1 MTVAGFFLAAF
12 LHHSET
18 SRNIKDMVQGIEIGY
33 TIAPMPRHECGQ
45 VDAKVPMSSFETV
58 LDQFSRK
65 RVLVVGDIMLDRFV
79 YGHVSR
85 ISPEAPAPVI
95 ETAGPLD
102 VVGGSG
108 NVVRNIVSL
117 GAACDIVA
125 VVGRDGAAQSIRDHL
140 KAIEISPDGLIGV
153 AGRVTTVKTRFVA
166 YLHNTHLLRA
176 DTEETTPV
184 DRESEDAIITAIQS
198 RVDAVDAVILSD
210 YAKGVLTPRV
220 VAAAIA
226 AARRARKPVI
236 VDPKGLDYT
245 RYRGATALT
254 PNVGELAQ
262 ALGRPV
268 KNEEAAVRAAAQS
281 LAEQIG
287 CESVLVTRG
296 ERGALIVS
304 REGDASFDATA
315 RRVVDVSGAGDT
327 VVAGF
332 ALALVSDA
340 GICNAARLANAAA
353 GVVVAKKG
361 TSQVTAN
368 ELRDLLLSRPHFELR
383 EKVKDIET
391 VEECVAT
398 WRREGLSVG
407 FTNGCFDLL
416 HPGHVQL
423 LCEARS
429 HCDRLV
435 VGLNSDASVKRL
447 KGATRPVQP
456 EAARSIVLAGLA
468 FVDAV
473 VLFGDDTPIEL
484 IARIKPDILVKGA
497 DYRID
502 QVVGHEVVESYGG
515 RVVLVDLLPDSSTTL
530 IIDRL
535 KAEATS
541 AVPNFAEV
549 K

>member
-1 MTVAGFFLAAF
+1 MT
-12 LHHSET
+12 
-18 SRNIKDMVQGIEIGY
+18 
-33 TIAPMPRHECGQ
+33 
-45 VDAKVPMSSFETV
+45 SFETV
-58 LDQFSRK
+58 LDQFRRK

-79 YGHVSR
+79 YGSVSR

-117 GAACDIVA
+117 GAACEIVA
-125 VVGRDGAAQSIRDHL
+125 VVGRDDAAQSIRSHL
-140 KAIEISPDGLIGV
+140 KGNNVSTDGLIEV
-153 AGRVTTVKTRFVA
+153 EGRVTTVKTRFVA

-184 DRESEDAIITAIQS
+184 NQKIEDALIAMMLS
-198 RVDAVDAVILSD
+198 RVKAVDVVVLSD

-220 VAAAIA
+220 VTAVIA
-226 AARRARKPVI
+226 AAQRARTPVI
-236 VDPKGLDYT
+236 VDPKGLDYS

-262 ALGRPV
+262 ALRRPV
-268 KNEEAAVRAAAQS
+268 KNDETAVKAAAKS
-281 LAEQIG
+281 LADQVG

-296 ERGALIVS
+296 ERGVLILS
-304 REGDASFDATA
+304 RDGEAASFDATA

-327 VVAGF
+327 VVASF

-340 GICNAARLANAAA
+340 GIRNAARLANAAA

-361 TSQVTAN
+361 TSLVTAN

-383 EKVKDIET
+383 EKIKRMET
-391 VEECVAT
+391 IADCVAT
-398 WRREGLSVG
+398 WRREGLTIG

-429 HCDRLV
+429 CCDRLV
-435 VGLNSDASVKRL
+435 VGLNNDASVKRL
-447 KGATRPVQP
+447 KGASRPVQA

-473 VLFGDDTPIEL
+473 VLFADDTPLEL
-484 IARIKPDILVKGA
+484 IGCIKPDVLVKGA

-502 QVVGHEVVESYGG
+502 QVVGRELVESYGG
-515 RVVLVDLLPDSSTTL
+515 RVVLVELLPDSSTTL

-535 KAEATS
+535 KTEAVNAS
-541 AVPNFAEV
+541 SGFAEV

>member
-1 MTVAGFFLAAF
+1 
-12 LHHSET
+12 
-18 SRNIKDMVQGIEIGY
+18 
-33 TIAPMPRHECGQ
+33 
-45 VDAKVPMSSFETV
+45 MSSFETV
-58 LDQFSRK
+58 LDQFGRK

-117 GAACDIVA
+117 GAACEIVA
-125 VVGRDGAAQSIRDHL
+125 VIGRDEAAQSVGSHL
-140 KAIEISPDGLIGV
+140 KAMKVSTDGLIEV
-153 AGRVTTVKTRFVA
+153 EGRVTTVKTRFVA

-184 DRESEDAIITAIQS
+184 TQKVEDAIIAAVQS
-198 RVDAVDAVILSD
+198 RVSAVDVVMLSD

-226 AARRARKPVI
+226 AARRAHKPIV
-236 VDPKGLDYT
+236 VDPKGLDYA

-262 ALGRPV
+262 ALQHPV
-268 KNEEAAVRAAAQS
+268 KNDEAAVRAAAQA
-281 LAEQIG
+281 LADKLE

-296 ERGALIVS
+296 ERGVLVVS
-304 REGDASFDATA
+304 RDGEAASFDATA

-327 VVAGF
+327 VAASF

-340 GICNAARLANAAA
+340 GIRNAARLANVAA
-353 GVVVAKKG
+353 GVVVAKRG
-361 TSQVTAN
+361 TSQVTAG

-383 EKVKDIET
+383 EKIKDAEAVKD
-391 VEECVAT
+391 CVAA
-398 WRREGLSVG
+398 WRRDGLTIG
-407 FTNGCFDLL
+407 FTNGCFDLI

-429 HCDRLV
+429 RCDRLI

-473 VLFGDDTPIEL
+473 VLFADDTPIEL
-484 IARIKPDILVKGA
+484 IRRIRPDILVKGA
-497 DYRID
+497 DYRMD
-502 QVVGHEVVESYGG
+502 QVVGHECVESYGG

-535 KAEATS
+535 KADAAN
-541 AVPNFAEV
+541 AVSDLAEV

>member
-1 MTVAGFFLAAF
+1 
-12 LHHSET
+12 
-18 SRNIKDMVQGIEIGY
+18 
-33 TIAPMPRHECGQ
+33 
-45 VDAKVPMSSFETV
+45 MSSFETV
-58 LDQFSRK
+58 LDQFGRK

-117 GAACDIVA
+117 GAACEIVA
-125 VVGRDGAAQSIRDHL
+125 VIGRDEAAQSVRAHL
-140 KAIEISPDGLIGV
+140 TAMKVSTDGLIEV
-153 AGRVTTVKTRFVA
+153 EGRVTTVKTRFVA

-184 DRESEDAIITAIQS
+184 AQKVEDAIIAAVQS
-198 RVDAVDAVILSD
+198 RVSAVDVVILSD
-210 YAKGVLTPRV
+210 YAKGVLTPTV
-220 VAAAIA
+220 VTAAIA
-226 AARRARKPVI
+226 AARRACKPIV
-236 VDPKGLDYT
+236 VDPKGLDYS

-254 PNVGELAQ
+254 PNVAELAQ
-262 ALGRPV
+262 ALRYAV
-268 KNEEAAVRAAAQS
+268 KNDDAAVRTAAQA
-281 LAEQIG
+281 LADKLES
-287 CESVLVTRG
+287 ESVLVTRG

-304 REGDASFDATA
+304 REGEAASFDATA

-327 VVAGF
+327 VVASF

-340 GICNAARLANAAA
+340 GLRNAARLANVAA
-353 GVVVAKKG
+353 GVVVGKRG
-361 TSQVTAN
+361 TSQVTAG

-383 EKVKDIET
+383 EKIKDAEA
-391 VEECVAT
+391 VEDCVAA
-398 WRREGLSVG
+398 WRRDGLTIG
-407 FTNGCFDLL
+407 FTNGCFDLI

-429 HCDRLV
+429 RCDRLI
-435 VGLNSDASVKRL
+435 VGLNSDASVRRL

-473 VLFGDDTPIEL
+473 VLFADDTPIEL
-484 IARIKPDILVKGA
+484 ITRIRPDILVKGA

-502 QVVGHEVVESYGG
+502 QVVGHEIVESYGG

-535 KAEATS
+535 KADAAN
-541 AVPNFAEV
+541 AVSGLAEV

>member
-1 MTVAGFFLAAF
+1 MT
-12 LHHSET
+12 
-18 SRNIKDMVQGIEIGY
+18 
-33 TIAPMPRHECGQ
+33 
-45 VDAKVPMSSFETV
+45 SFETV
-58 LDQFSRK
+58 LDQFGRK

-117 GAACDIVA
+117 GAACEIVA
-125 VVGRDGAAQSIRDHL
+125 VTGRDEAARSVRGHL
-140 KAIEISPDGLIGV
+140 RAMKVSTDGLIEV
-153 AGRVTTVKTRFVA
+153 EGRVTTVKTRFVA

-184 DRESEDAIITAIQS
+184 GETVEGAIIAAVQS
-198 RVDAVDAVILSD
+198 RIGAVDVVILSD

-220 VAAAIA
+220 VAAVIA
-226 AARRARKPVI
+226 AARRARKPIV
-236 VDPKGLDYT
+236 VDPKGLDYA

-262 ALGRPV
+262 ALRHPV
-268 KNEEAAVRAAAQS
+268 KNDEAAVRAAAQA
-281 LAEQIG
+281 LANEVE

-304 REGDASFDATA
+304 RDGEAASFDATA

-327 VVAGF
+327 VVASF

-340 GICNAARLANAAA
+340 GIRNAARLANVAA
-353 GVVVAKKG
+353 GVVVAKRG

-383 EKVKDIET
+383 EKIKDMEA
-391 VEECVAT
+391 VADCVAA
-398 WRREGLSVG
+398 WRREGLTVG

-429 HCDRLV
+429 RCDRLI

-473 VLFGDDTPIEL
+473 VLFADDTPIEL
-484 IARIKPDILVKGA
+484 ITRIRPDILVKGA

-502 QVVGHEVVESYGG
+502 QVVGHEFVESHGG

-535 KAEATS
+535 KADAAN
-541 AVPNFAEV
+541 AVSGLAEV

>member
-1 MTVAGFFLAAF
+1 
-12 LHHSET
+12 
-18 SRNIKDMVQGIEIGY
+18 
-33 TIAPMPRHECGQ
+33 
-45 VDAKVPMSSFETV
+45 
-58 LDQFSRK
+58 
-65 RVLVVGDIMLDRFV
+65 MLDRFV

-117 GAACDIVA
+117 GAACEIVA
-125 VVGRDGAAQSIRDHL
+125 VVGRDETARSVSSLL
-140 KAIEISPDGLIGV
+140 KAMKVSTGGLIEV
-153 AGRVTTVKTRFVA
+153 EGRVTTVKTRFVA
-166 YLHNTHLLRA
+166 HLHNTHLLRA

-184 DRESEDAIITAIQS
+184 NEKVEDAIIAAVHSQ
-198 RVDAVDAVILSD
+198 VDAVDVVILSD

-220 VAAAIA
+220 VSAAIA
-226 AARRARKPVI
+226 AARQARKPIV
-236 VDPKGLDYT
+236 VDPKGLDYE

-262 ALGRPV
+262 ALRRPV
-268 KNEEAAVRAAAQS
+268 KNDEAAVRAAAQA
-281 LAEQIG
+281 LADEVD

-304 REGDASFDATA
+304 RDGAAASFDATA

-327 VVAGF
+327 VVASF
-332 ALALVSDA
+332 ALAVVSDA
-340 GICNAARLANAAA
+340 GIRNAARLANVAA
-353 GVVVAKKG
+353 GIVVAKRG

-368 ELRDLLLSRPHFELR
+368 ELRDVLLSRPHFELR
-383 EKVKDIET
+383 EKVKDVGA
-391 VEECVAT
+391 VEDCVTA
-398 WRREGLSVG
+398 WRRDGLTVG
-407 FTNGCFDLL
+407 FTNGCFDLI

-429 HCDRLV
+429 RCDRLI

-456 EAARSIVLAGLA
+456 EAARAIVLAGLA

-484 IARIKPDILVKGA
+484 ITRIKPDILVKGA

-535 KAEATS
+535 KADAAS
-541 AVPNFAEV
+541 AVVGLAEV

>member
-1 MTVAGFFLAAF
+1 
-12 LHHSET
+12 
-18 SRNIKDMVQGIEIGY
+18 
-33 TIAPMPRHECGQ
+33 
-45 VDAKVPMSSFETV
+45 MSSFETV
-58 LDQFSRK
+58 LDQFSGK

-79 YGHVSR
+79 YGHVTR

-95 ETAGPLD
+95 ETAGPVD

-117 GAACDIVA
+117 GAACEIVA
-125 VVGRDGAAQSIRDHL
+125 VVGRDEAAQSVRNHL
-140 KAIEISPDGLIGV
+140 KDLDVSTDGLIKV
-153 AGRVTTVKTRFVA
+153 EGRVTTVKTRFVA

-184 DRESEDAIITAIQS
+184 GQKIEDAIIAAVRS
-198 RVDAVDAVILSD
+198 RIEAVDAVILSD
-210 YAKGVLTPRV
+210 YAKGVLTPK
-220 VAAAIA
+220 VAAAVIA
-226 AARRARKPVI
+226 EARRARKPVI
-236 VDPKGLDYT
+236 VDPKGHDYA

-254 PNVGELAQ
+254 PNVSELAQ
-262 ALGRPV
+262 ALGRPI
-268 KNEEAAVRAAAQS
+268 KNDEAAVRAAAQS

-296 ERGALIVS
+296 ERGMLIVS
-304 REGDASFDATA
+304 QDGDTASFDATA
-315 RRVVDVSGAGDT
+315 KRVVDVSGAGDT
-327 VVAGF
+327 VVASF
-332 ALALVSDA
+332 SLALVSEA
-340 GICNAARLANAAA
+340 GIRNAARLANVAA

-361 TSQVTAN
+361 TSQVSAN

-383 EKVKDIET
+383 EKVKAIET
-391 VEECVAT
+391 VEACVAA
-398 WRREGLSVG
+398 WRREGLTVG

-435 VGLNSDASVKRL
+435 VGLNSDISVKRL
-447 KGATRPVQP
+447 KGAGRPVQP

-473 VLFGDDTPIEL
+473 VLFADDTPIEL
-484 IARIKPDILVKGA
+484 IARIRPDILVKGA
-497 DYRID
+497 DYRVD

-515 RVVLVDLLPDSSTTL
+515 KVVLVDLLPDSSTTL

-535 KAEATS
+535 KTG
-541 AVPNFAEV
+541 AVNTASGLAEV

>member
-1 MTVAGFFLAAF
+1 MT
-12 LHHSET
+12 
-18 SRNIKDMVQGIEIGY
+18 
-33 TIAPMPRHECGQ
+33 
-45 VDAKVPMSSFETV
+45 SFETV
-58 LDQFSRK
+58 LDQFGRK

-79 YGHVSR
+79 YGRVSR

-95 ETAGPLD
+95 ETAGPQD

-117 GAACDIVA
+117 GAACEIIA
-125 VVGRDGAAQSIRDHL
+125 VVGRDEAARSIREHL
-140 KAIEISPDGLIGV
+140 KDIGVSTGGLIEV
-153 AGRVTTVKTRFVA
+153 ANRVTTVKTRFVA

-176 DTEETTPV
+176 DTEETTAV
-184 DRESEDAIITAIQS
+184 DQAVEDAIIAAVHH
-198 RVDAVDAVILSD
+198 RVGAADVIILSD

-220 VAAAIA
+220 VSTAIE
-226 AARRARKPVI
+226 AARRAGKPVV
-236 VDPKGLDYT
+236 VDPKGLDYG

-254 PNVGELAQ
+254 PNVAELAQ
-262 ALGRPV
+262 ALGRPI
-268 KNEEAAVRAAAQS
+268 KDEEAALRAAARA
-281 LAEQIG
+281 LAAQIE
-287 CESVLVTRG
+287 CENVLITRG
-296 ERGALIVS
+296 ERGVQLVRPDGEA
-304 REGDASFDATA
+304 ASFDATA

-327 VVAGF
+327 VVASF

-340 GICNAARLANAAA
+340 GIRNAARLANVAA
-353 GVVVAKKG
+353 GVVVAKRG

-383 EKVKDIET
+383 EKIRGVDTIED
-391 VEECVAT
+391 CVTA
-398 WRREGLSVG
+398 WRREGLTIG

-423 LCEARS
+423 LCEARAR
-429 HCDRLV
+429 CDRLV

-447 KGATRPVQP
+447 KGTTRPVQP

-473 VLFGDDTPIEL
+473 VLFADDTPIEL
-484 IARIKPDILVKGA
+484 IALTRPDILVKGA

-502 QVVGHEVVESYGG
+502 QVVGHEFVESCGG

-535 KAEATS
+535 KADA
-541 AVPNFAEV
+541 ANALAGLAEV

>member
-1 MTVAGFFLAAF
+1 
-12 LHHSET
+12 
-18 SRNIKDMVQGIEIGY
+18 
-33 TIAPMPRHECGQ
+33 
-45 VDAKVPMSSFETV
+45 MSSFETV
-58 LDQFSRK
+58 LDQFGRK

-85 ISPEAPAPVI
+85 ISPEAPAPVL
-95 ETAGPLD
+95 ETAGPAD

-125 VVGRDGAAQSIRDHL
+125 VVGQDDAARSIRVHL
-140 KAIEISPDGLIGV
+140 KSNNVSADGLIEV
-153 AGRVTTVKTRFVA
+153 EGRVTTVKTRFVA

-184 DRESEDAIITAIQS
+184 SPKIEDAIIAAVRS
-198 RVDAVDAVILSD
+198 RIDAADVVVLSD

-220 VAAAIA
+220 VTEVIVAAQ
-226 AARRARKPVI
+226 RTRTPVI
-236 VDPKGLDYT
+236 VDPKGLDYS

-268 KNEEAAVRAAAQS
+268 TNDETAVRAASRS

-304 REGDASFDATA
+304 RDGEMASFDATA

-327 VVAGF
+327 VVASF

-340 GICNAARLANAAA
+340 GMRNAARLANVAA

-361 TSQVTAN
+361 TSLVTAD

-383 EKVKDIET
+383 EKIKRVET
-391 VEECVAT
+391 IADCVAA
-398 WRREGLSVG
+398 WRREGLTVG

-429 HCDRLV
+429 YCDRLV

-447 KGATRPVQP
+447 KGASRPVQA

-473 VLFGDDTPIEL
+473 VLFADDTPLEL
-484 IARIKPDILVKGA
+484 IGCIKPDVLLKGA

-502 QVVGHEVVESYGG
+502 QVVGRELVESYGG
-515 RVVLVDLLPDSSTTL
+515 RIVLVDLLPDSSTTL

-535 KAEATS
+535 KTEAAN
-541 AVPNFAEV
+541 AVAGFAEV

>member
-1 MTVAGFFLAAF
+1 
-12 LHHSET
+12 
-18 SRNIKDMVQGIEIGY
+18 
-33 TIAPMPRHECGQ
+33 
-45 VDAKVPMSSFETV
+45 MSSFEAV
-58 LDQFSRK
+58 LDQFERK

-95 ETAGPLD
+95 ETSGPLD

-117 GAACDIVA
+117 GATCEIVA
-125 VVGRDGAAQSIRDHL
+125 VVGRDDAARTVRQHL
-140 KAIEISPDGLIGV
+140 RNIDVPTGGLV
-153 AGRVTTVKTRFVA
+153 EVEGRVTTVKTRFVA

-176 DTEETTPV
+176 DTEETRPV
-184 DRESEDAIITAIQS
+184 GKDVEDAIIASVDSLIGTA
-198 RVDAVDAVILSD
+198 DAVILSD

-220 VAAAIA
+220 VAEVIA
-226 AARRARKPVI
+226 AARRAGKPVI
-236 VDPKGLDYT
+236 VDPKGHDYS
-245 RYRGATALT
+245 RYRGATAVT
-254 PNVGELAQ
+254 PNAAELAQ
-262 ALGRPV
+262 ALGRPIM
-268 KNEEAAVRAAAQS
+268 NDETAVRAGAQA
-281 LAEQIG
+281 LAGQLD
-287 CESVLVTRG
+287 CDVVLVTRG
-296 ERGALIVS
+296 ERGVLIVS
-304 REGDASFDATA
+304 RDGEAASFDATA

-332 ALALVSDA
+332 TLALVSDA
-340 GICNAARLANAAA
+340 GIRNAAHLANVAA
-353 GVVVAKKG
+353 GIVVGKKG
-361 TSQVTAN
+361 TSQVTAA

-383 EKVKDIET
+383 EKVKDLAAIDD
-391 VEECVAT
+391 CVGA

-429 HCDRLV
+429 HCDRLI
-435 VGLNSDASVKRL
+435 VGLNSDSSVKRL
-447 KGATRPVQP
+447 KGATRPVQS

-473 VLFGDDTPIEL
+473 VLFADDTPIEL
-484 IARIKPDILVKGA
+484 IRRIRPDILVKGA
-497 DYRID
+497 DYQVD
-502 QVVGHEVVESYGG
+502 HVVGHDVVASYGG
-515 RVVLVDLLPDSSTTL
+515 KVVLVNLIPDSSTTR

-535 KAEATS
+535 KADA
-541 AVPNFAEV
+541 AVAGLAAA

>member
-1 MTVAGFFLAAF
+1 
-12 LHHSET
+12 
-18 SRNIKDMVQGIEIGY
+18 
-33 TIAPMPRHECGQ
+33 
-45 VDAKVPMSSFETV
+45 MSSFETV
-58 LDQFSRK
+58 LDQFGRK

-117 GAACDIVA
+117 GAACEIVA
-125 VVGRDGAAQSIRDHL
+125 VIGRDEAAQSVRAHL
-140 KAIEISPDGLIGV
+140 AAMKVSTDGLIEV
-153 AGRVTTVKTRFVA
+153 EGRVTTVKTRFVA

-184 DRESEDAIITAIQS
+184 AQKVEDAIIAAVQS
-198 RVDAVDAVILSD
+198 RVSAVDVVILSD
-210 YAKGVLTPRV
+210 YAKGVLTPAV
-220 VAAAIA
+220 VTAAIA
-226 AARRARKPVI
+226 AARRACKPTV
-236 VDPKGLDYT
+236 VDPKGLDYS

-254 PNVGELAQ
+254 PNVAELAQ
-262 ALGRPV
+262 ALRHAV
-268 KNEEAAVRAAAQS
+268 KNDDAAVRAAAQA
-281 LAEQIG
+281 LADKLES
-287 CESVLVTRG
+287 ESVLVTRG

-304 REGDASFDATA
+304 REGEAASFDATA

-327 VVAGF
+327 VVASF

-340 GICNAARLANAAA
+340 GLRNAARLANVAA
-353 GVVVAKKG
+353 GVVVGKRG
-361 TSQVTAN
+361 TAQVTAG

-383 EKVKDIET
+383 EKIKDAEA
-391 VEECVAT
+391 VEDCVAA
-398 WRREGLSVG
+398 WRRDGLTIG
-407 FTNGCFDLL
+407 FTNGCFDLI

-429 HCDRLV
+429 RCDRLI

-473 VLFGDDTPIEL
+473 VLFADDTPIEL
-484 IARIKPDILVKGA
+484 ITRIRPDILVKGA

-502 QVVGHEVVESYGG
+502 QVVGHEIVESYGG

-535 KAEATS
+535 KADAAT
-541 AVPNFAEV
+541 AVSGLAEV

>member
-1 MTVAGFFLAAF
+1 
-12 LHHSET
+12 
-18 SRNIKDMVQGIEIGY
+18 
-33 TIAPMPRHECGQ
+33 
-45 VDAKVPMSSFETV
+45 MSSFEAV
-58 LDQFSRK
+58 LDQFERK
-65 RVLVVGDIMLDRFV
+65 RVLVVGDVMLDRFV
-79 YGHVSR
+79 YGHVTR

-95 ETAGPLD
+95 ETSGPLD

-117 GAACDIVA
+117 GAACEIVA
-125 VVGRDGAAQSIRDHL
+125 VIGRDEAAQSVRAHL
-140 KAIEISPDGLIGV
+140 TAMKVSTDGLIEV
-153 AGRVTTVKTRFVA
+153 EGRVTTVKTRFVA

-184 DRESEDAIITAIQS
+184 GQKVEDAIVAAVQS
-198 RVDAVDAVILSD
+198 RVSSVDVVILSD

-220 VAAAIA
+220 IAAAIA
-226 AARRARKPVI
+226 AARRARKPIV
-236 VDPKGLDYT
+236 VDPKGLDYA

-254 PNVGELAQ
+254 PNVAELAQ
-262 ALGRPV
+262 ALRHPV
-268 KNEEAAVRAAAQS
+268 KNDEAVVRAAARA
-281 LAEQIG
+281 LANEVE

-296 ERGALIVS
+296 ERGALIAS
-304 REGDASFDATA
+304 RDGEAASFDATA

-327 VVAGF
+327 VVASF
-332 ALALVSDA
+332 ALALVSEA
-340 GICNAARLANAAA
+340 GNRNAARLANVAA
-353 GVVVAKKG
+353 GVVVAKRG
-361 TSQVTAN
+361 TSQVTAS
-368 ELRDLLLSRPHFELR
+368 ELRDLLLSRPHFEMR
-383 EKVKDIET
+383 EKIKDTEA
-391 VEECVAT
+391 VEDCVAA
-398 WRREGLSVG
+398 WRQDGLTIG
-407 FTNGCFDLL
+407 FTNGCFDLI

-429 HCDRLV
+429 RCDRLI

-456 EAARSIVLAGLA
+456 ETARSIVLAGLA

-473 VLFGDDTPIEL
+473 VLFADETPIEL
-484 IARIKPDILVKGA
+484 ITRIRPDILVKGA

-502 QVVGHEVVESYGG
+502 QVVGHEIVESYGG

-535 KAEATS
+535 KADAAN
-541 AVPNFAEV
+541 AVSGLAEV

>member
-1 MTVAGFFLAAF
+1 
-12 LHHSET
+12 
-18 SRNIKDMVQGIEIGY
+18 
-33 TIAPMPRHECGQ
+33 
-45 VDAKVPMSSFETV
+45 MSSFETV

-95 ETAGPLD
+95 ETTGPLD

-117 GAACDIVA
+117 GAACEIVA
-125 VVGRDGAAQSIRDHL
+125 VIGRDEAAQSVRTHL
-140 KAIEISPDGLIGV
+140 TAMKVSTGGLIEV
-153 AGRVTTVKTRFVA
+153 EGRVTTVKTRFVA

-184 DRESEDAIITAIQS
+184 AQKVEDAIIAAVQS
-198 RVDAVDAVILSD
+198 RVGAVDVVILSD

-226 AARRARKPVI
+226 AAKWARKPIV
-236 VDPKGLDYT
+236 VDPKGLDYA

-262 ALGRPV
+262 ALRHPV
-268 KNEEAAVRAAAQS
+268 KNDEAAVRAAAQA
-281 LAEQIG
+281 LADDVE

-304 REGDASFDATA
+304 RDGEAASFDATA

-327 VVAGF
+327 VVASF

-340 GICNAARLANAAA
+340 GIRNAARLANVAA
-353 GVVVAKKG
+353 GVVVGKRG
-361 TSQVTAN
+361 TSQVTAS

-383 EKVKDIET
+383 EKIKD
-391 VEECVAT
+391 VEAVEDCVAA
-398 WRREGLSVG
+398 WRRDGLTIG
-407 FTNGCFDLL
+407 FTNGCFDLI

-429 HCDRLV
+429 RCDRLI

-473 VLFGDDTPIEL
+473 VLFADDTPIEL
-484 IARIKPDILVKGA
+484 ITRIRPDILVKGA

-502 QVVGHEVVESYGG
+502 QVVGHDVVESYGG
-515 RVVLVDLLPDSSTTL
+515 RVALVDLLPDSSTTL

-535 KAEATS
+535 KADAAT
-541 AVPNFAEV
+541 AVSGLAEV